1 MRAGASPPTRAR
13 RLPGRRAWLTA
24 ALVIIGLPLAVVY
37 VDLALTF
44 PNPAARMALRTL
56 PVLPL
61 AIWTLWL
68 DGDRPFEA
76 SPRWRKHGG
85 RLLSLLAIMA
95 LAIVLLGLFLNWLY
109 DPARVL

>member
-1 MRAGASPPTRAR
+1 MRTAQTRGS
-13 RLPGRRAWLTA
+13 RLDPRERPRWLGIALLAA
-24 ALVIIGLPLAVVY
+24 ALPVAVVY

-44 PNPAARMALRTL
+44 PNPAARIALRTL

-68 DGDRPFEA
+68 DRDRPFEA

-95 LAIVLLGLFLNWLY
+95 LAVALLGLFLNWLY